1 MNLIVFDID
10 DTLTQ
15 SVSQHQHA
23 YVQAMKVIG
32 ITDINQN
39 WKAYKHHTDS
49 YILKEN
55 YESNFKD
62 RFDPALLDNFENR
75 MVDIMSILEPVKA
88 ISGAGSFVDF
98 LRNEKNYALTFATGS
113 LLAPA
118 LFKLEQAGIW
128 HAKELIVAANRFYE
142 RELIVSE
149 AIEKARQYYK
159 VSDFENI
166 ISIGDGIWDMQTAI
180 NLGLGFIG
188 VGLKNY
194 ADFVQAGIEVHTEN
208 WENFDFEIAENQLL
222 RNTPV
227 KVTFNPKLS

>member
-15 SVSQHQHA
+15 SVTQHQLAFVHT
-23 YVQAMKVIG
+23 MKATG
-32 ITDINQN
+32 IIEIDGN

-55 YESNFKD
+55 YENNFKAP
-62 RFDPALLDNFENR
+62 FDPGLLDDFENR
-75 MVDIMSILEPVKA
+75 MLDIMSTLEPIKA
-88 ISGAGSFVDF
+88 IKGAGHFVDF
-98 LRNEKNYALTFATGS
+98 LRNEENYALAFATGS

-118 LFKLEQAGIW
+118 IFKLEQADIW
-128 HAKELIVAANRFYE
+128 YTEELIVASNRFYE

-180 NLGLGFIG
+180 NLGLRFIG

-194 ADFVQAGIEVHTEN
+194 ADFVQAGVEVHTEN

-222 RNTPV
+222 ESTSAKV
-227 KVTFNPKLS
+227 K